1 MAGSDSPH
9 LPGDTHVSELDQALL
24 AQDAEALVGRA
35 GLQEE
40 LRQAHGLAPEQ
51 GPHGGPARAPPAGPD
66 GSRRLWAARAHT
78 VSRGD
83 PGIELLLRPG
93 RGSEPWS
100 SGLYQLSPVQPPRP
114 PLRPPPT
121 PPSRP
126 RPLGYSRFRF
136 RPHTRARARPPPAD
150 QWRQELRPMAAAG
163 PTGANPASMRGIQEL
178 SPNLTKSCPFL
189 WCSQLYRRSFV
200 DFTCQ
205 KVHPTRVVQFCDF

>member
-1 MAGSDSPH
+1 MARSDSPH

-51 GPHGGPARAPPAGPD
+51 GPHGGPARAPRRDPTGAGGSGLRGPA
-66 GSRRLWAARAHT
+66 

-83 PGIELLLRPG
+83 QGIELLLRPG
-93 RGSEPWS
+93 RGSEPWG
-100 SGLYQLSPVQPPRP
+100 SGLQQLSPVQPPRP
-114 PLRPPPT
+114 PLQPPPT

-136 RPHTRARARPPPAD
+136 RPHARARALPPAD
-150 QWRQELRPMAAAG
+150 QWRQELRPRAAAG
-163 PTGANPASMRGIQEL
+163 PTGANSASMRRIQEL
-178 SPNLTKSCPFL
+178 SPSLTKNCPSL
-189 WCSQLYRRSFV
+189 CRSQLYRRNFI
-200 DFTCQ
+200 DFTC
-205 KVHPTRVVQFCDF
+205 